1 MFAGITIEVDLDEVS
16 AAIAADDDRCHAE
29 SLDNGEKVIPKGKHQ
44 SSSSARVAPAP
55 APRRQRLLLL
65 AIDPLQ
71 SHAPLVTWPPR
82 YLTPQ
87 TPVRIVSY
95 KFQNDLDADDVD
107 AATDAMSS
115 GDDADCA
122 AGPWRCVGEFRFVSA
137 FRSGQFFVSR
147 IIRLK

>member
-16 AAIAADDDRCHAE
+16 AAIAADDDRRHAE
-29 SLDNGEKVIPKGKHQ
+29 SLGDGAKTIPKGKNQ
-44 SSSSARVAPAP
+44 SSSSARVASAP

-95 KFQNDLDADDVD
+95 EFQDDLDADDFD
-107 AATDAMSS
+107 AVADATSS
-115 GDDADCA
+115 AGDADCA
-122 AGPWRCVGEFRFVSA
+122 AGPWRCVGEFRFVFA
-137 FRSGQFFVSR
+137 FSFF
-147 IIRLK
+147 LFLP